1 MGRSDRDE
9 GKINGLIDRGCS
21 IEGRLAF
28 DGSVQINGDFRGDI
42 VSDGTLII
50 GPEANVEGNV
60 QVGIAIIEGSVKGT
74 VEAKNKIDLRKGSR
88 LVASIVTENIMI
100 EEGAIFH
107 GKCSMIGSEGKPDLD
122 VSKYSKSPDLS
133 KEDGDSLMM

>member
-1 MGRSDRDE
+1 MGRSGRNNV
-9 GKINGLIDRGCS
+9 KINGLIDKGCS

-50 GPEANVEGNV
+50 GPEANVEGSV
-60 QVGIAIIEGSVKGT
+60 QVGVAIIEGSVKGT
-74 VEAKNKIDLRKGSR
+74 VEVKNKIDLRNGGR
-88 LVASIVTENIMI
+88 LVANVVTESIMI

-107 GKCSMIGSEGKPDLD
+107 GKCSMIGAEGKPDIDL
-122 VSKYSKSPDLS
+122 SRYSKSPDLS

>member
-1 MGRSDRDE
+1 MGRSDRDD

-60 QVGIAIIEGSVKGT
+60 QVGVAIIEGSVKGT
-74 VEAKNKIDLRKGSR
+74 VEAKNEIDLRKGSR

>member
-1 MGRSDRDE
+1 MGRSDRDD

-60 QVGIAIIEGSVKGT
+60 QVGVAIIEGSVKGT

-107 GKCSMIGSEGKPDLD
+107 GKCNMIGSEGKPDLD

>member
-1 MGRSDRDE
+1 MGRSDRDD

-60 QVGIAIIEGSVKGT
+60 QVGVAIIEGSVKGT